1 MFDIGWQ
8 ELFLVALVTIIVVG
22 PKELPRVLRTVT
34 LWIRKMRT
42 MASQFQEGIEEMA
55 READLDELRR
65 DVEREVEKVGA
76 GDLEEELEKS
86 IDPTG
91 ELGESVREIGG
102 ALEDTSD
109 GMKKATAAEK
119 TAAPGE
125 IDKPAA
131 SDAPTART
139 EEAVPKV
146 AADGKAGGD

>member
-8 ELFLVALVTIIVVG
+8 ELFLLALVAIIVVG

-42 MASQFQEGIEEMA
+42 MASQFQDGIEEMA

-76 GDLEEELEKS
+76 GGLEEELEKS

-91 ELGESVREIGG
+91 ELDESLREIGG
-102 ALEDTSD
+102 ALEDASD
-109 GMKKATAAEK
+109 GIKKSAAV
-119 TAAPGE
+119 
-125 IDKPAA
+125 DKPAA
-131 SDAPTART
+131 PAD
-139 EEAVPKV
+139 EAVPEV